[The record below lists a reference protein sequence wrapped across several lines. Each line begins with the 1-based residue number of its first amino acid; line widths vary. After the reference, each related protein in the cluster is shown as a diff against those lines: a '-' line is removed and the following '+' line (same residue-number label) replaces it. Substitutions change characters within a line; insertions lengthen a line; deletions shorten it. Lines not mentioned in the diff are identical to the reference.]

1 MPGHGFLVHYL
12 CCVSTDAA
20 MGLDCGW
27 IAVGVFAG
35 DISLD
40 DAVGVQQAATV
51 LETRFGYLTAVG
63 PSLGQGNPTDDYHID
78 TVWPFEQAV
87 IHAGALRHGLS
98 HTQAV

>member
-1 MPGHGFLVHYL
+1 MRLY
-12 CCVSTDAA
+12 
-20 MGLDCGW
+20 CGW
-27 IAVGVFAG
+27 IAVGIFAG

-63 PSLGQGNPTDDYHID
+63 PSLGQGSPTDDYHID

-87 IHAGALRHGLS
+87 IHAGASRHGLS
-98 HTQAV
+98 HAQAV